1 MIFFL
6 FFSRKKTVRK
16 TVGNCKVTSSSIFS
30 GETDL
35 LLKTKCSDNVIFQS
49 CRRQKASKQ
58 TTATK
63 NADNIIS
70 WKSISNGSQPNV
82 QLVF

>member
-63 NADNIIS
+63 KRRQYHILE
-70 WKSISNGSQPNV
+70 KYQ
-82 QLVF
+82 